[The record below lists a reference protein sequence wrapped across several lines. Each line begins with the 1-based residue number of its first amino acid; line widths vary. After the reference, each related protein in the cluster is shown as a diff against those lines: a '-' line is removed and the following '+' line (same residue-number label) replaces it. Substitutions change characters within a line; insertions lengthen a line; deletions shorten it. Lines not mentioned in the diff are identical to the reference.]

1 MKNGTLAPILGALIR
16 VRGGL
21 DSGFGRLSERRPSAI
36 VGLRSGK
43 RFRLSGRLEEMAR
56 GQPLDSARRRARRG
70 AGGQTQ
76 MGENSDY
83 HRRRFDSGDDLQAAA
98 TIRAVFD
105 VDLENPLE

>member
-1 MKNGTLAPILGALIR
+1 MKNGTLVPILGALIS
-16 VRGGL
+16 VRGGF
-21 DSGFGRLSERRPSAI
+21 DSGFGRLPERDRRLA
-36 VGLRSGK
+36 LGK

-56 GQPLDSARRRARRG
+56 SQPLDSARRRARRG

-83 HRRRFDSGDDLQAAA
+83 HRRLFDSGDDLQAAA

>member
-36 VGLRSGK
+36 VVLCWASGFGSQAAWK
-43 RFRLSGRLEEMAR
+43 KWPEASH
-56 GQPLDSARRRARRG
+56 STRRAGRARRG

-76 MGENSDY
+76 MGENSDF